1 MIAVIFVLIA
11 MVVYLLL
18 FQYQR
23 DKILNEVKLAHGI
36 PMTPFLRISWL
47 TCVNAI
53 LIALVMK
60 GALYAMFDG
69 YSTAGA
75 VLLLALGVLMTVA
88 YQARKDVMKHLCKQ
102 PIDVGMEEKTILKVY
117 KILLFKDMASTFII
131 FAVLSW
137 LVH

>member
-11 MVVYLLL
+11 MVIYLLL

-36 PMTPFLRISWL
+36 PTTPFIRIAWL

-53 LIALVMK
+53 LIALMMK
-60 GALYAMFDG
+60 GALYALFDG
-69 YSTAGA
+69 YSVAGN
-75 VLLLALGVLMTVA
+75 VVFIALGVLMTVA
-88 YQARKDVMKHLCKQ
+88 YMVRRDVMKHLCKQ
-102 PIDVGMEEKTILKVY
+102 TIDVGMEEKTILKVY

-131 FAVLSW
+131 FGVMSW
-137 LVH
+137 LLH

>member
-1 MIAVIFVLIA
+1 MIVVIFVLIA

-47 TCVNAI
+47 TFVNAI

-69 YSTAGA
+69 YSTAGT
-75 VLLLALGVLMTVA
+75 VLLLAVGVLMTVA